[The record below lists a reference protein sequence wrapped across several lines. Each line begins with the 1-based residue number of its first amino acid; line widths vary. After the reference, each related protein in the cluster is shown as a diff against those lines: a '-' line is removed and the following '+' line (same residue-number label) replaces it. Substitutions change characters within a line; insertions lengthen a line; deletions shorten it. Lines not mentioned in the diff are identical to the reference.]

1 LSCWHKRDW
10 VGTFLKSAL
19 TLAVLFLTSCSK
31 PPAPSSNRAS
41 HRSGNILLITLDTL
55 RADHLSCYGSKKVPT
70 PNIDALAA
78 RGVRFAQA
86 VAQVPLTTPSHA
98 SILTGAYPQIHKLR
112 DNGGFVLDSS
122 IPTLATLTKDA
133 GFETAAFVGAAV
145 LNRHFGLNRG
155 FDHYGDNLNEKR
167 DAKLLPGVVAE
178 LRGEAV
184 TRRTLDWLD
193 QRSNPGNSASPA
205 KNFFLWTHYYDPHF
219 PYDPPE
225 PFGSRFQKDKYSGEI
240 AYVDQQVGEL
250 LRGLAARA
258 LAEHTLVVLMADHG
272 ESLGDHGEFTHGVFL
287 YDSTMHIPL
296 MIAGP
301 GVPAGKVISQQVRS
315 IDVMPTIVD
324 YLGLAPG
331 SPAQGTSL
339 LPAVLESK
347 PLPAN
352 FAYMETLYP
361 KTALGWAEL
370 RAVRTDEWKYVAA
383 PKSELYHLPEDPAE
397 AHSVRESQ
405 KAQAAQLDKHVW
417 EVAGPRES
425 LGKLARS
432 PVNDDTMRQLQS
444 LGYASAGARRDLRI
458 DMSGADPKD
467 RAHVLAVLERVSD
480 HMNHDRFAAAVPLL
494 EGILKEDAT
503 NPLIYKD
510 LGACYQRLR
519 QFRKAMPVY
528 QQAIQNKA
536 DTDETHAE
544 LGEILVRLGEL
555 PAAASAMESAAEMN
569 LSNLQNLSNLA
580 TLYLQMGRPPDVE
593 RTLKAI
599 LAQNP
604 KHAQAYNIYGILE
617 IQRGQGNA
625 ARGYFEKAVEYDPA
639 LTEPYLNLGL
649 LAQEAGQS
657 QIAIDYYKKF
667 LERAR
672 PKEHAQY
679 IPKVKAAISELGGK
693 L

>member
-1 LSCWHKRDW
+1 MRPF
-10 VGTFLKSAL
+10 VGSPIAL
-19 TLAVLFLTSCSK
+19 CLLLLASCSNPPPTPPSK
-31 PPAPSSNRAS
+31 PRAT
-41 HRSGNILLITLDTL
+41 RFNVLLITLDTL
-55 RADHLSCYGSKKVPT
+55 RADHLSCYGGKTVST
-70 PNIDALAA
+70 PNIDALAG
-78 RGVRFAQA
+78 RGVRFSQA

-98 SILTGAYPQIHKLR
+98 SILTGTYPQVHKLR
-112 DNGGFVLDSS
+112 DNGGFVLDGS
-122 IPTLATLTKDA
+122 IPTLATLTKGA
-133 GFETAAFVGAAV
+133 GFETTAFVGAAV
-145 LNRHFGLNRG
+145 LNRHFGLHRG

-167 DAKLLPGVVAE
+167 DVKLLPGVVAE

-184 TRRTLDWLD
+184 TRRALDWLD
-193 QRSNPGNSASPA
+193 QRAKPGNSVPPA
-205 KNFFLWTHYYDPHF
+205 RNFFLWTHYYDAHF

-240 AYVDQQVGEL
+240 AYVDYEVGEL
-250 LRGLAARA
+250 LKGLAARG
-258 LAEHTLVVLMADHG
+258 LAERTLVVLMADHG

-296 MIAGP
+296 MVAGP
-301 GVPAGKVISQQVRS
+301 GVPAGKVITQQVRS
-315 IDVMPTIVD
+315 IDVMPTIAD
-324 YLGLAPG
+324 YLGLSPG
-331 SPAQGTSL
+331 NQAQGVSL
-339 LPAVLESK
+339 LPAVLEGK
-347 PLPAN
+347 PLPAK

-383 PKSELYHLPEDPAE
+383 PKPELYHLPEDPAE
-397 AHSVRESQ
+397 AHSVTEGQ
-405 KAQAAQLDKHVW
+405 KDQATQLEKHVW

-425 LGKLARS
+425 LGKLTRS

-444 LGYASAGARRDLRI
+444 LGYASAGTRRDLRI

-467 RAHVLAVLERVSD
+467 RARLLAVLERVAD

-494 EGILKEDAT
+494 EGILKEDVT
-503 NPLIYKD
+503 NPLIYKN
-510 LGACYQRLR
+510 LGTCYQRLR

-536 DTDETHAE
+536 DSDETHAE

-555 PAAASAMESAAEMN
+555 PAAANAMETAAEMN

-580 TLYLQMGRPPDVE
+580 TLYLQMGRPSDVE

-599 LAQNP
+599 LAQNA

-625 ARGYFEKAVEYDPA
+625 ARGYFEKAVEYDPE

-649 LAQEAGQS
+649 LAQEAGSVTDRHRLLQEIS
-657 QIAIDYYKKF
+657 GARAAQ
-667 LERAR
+667 RAR
-672 PKEHAQY
+672 PVHSQGE
-679 IPKVKAAISELGGK
+679 SCN
-693 L
+693 

>member
-1 LSCWHKRDW
+1 VRYFSPFFLW
-10 VGTFLKSAL
+10 VA
-19 TLAVLFLTSCSK
+19 FLTACSK
-31 PPAPSSNRAS
+31 PAPAPAS
-41 HRSGNILLITLDTL
+41 KQPAPRDVNVLLITLDTL
-55 RADHLSCYGSKKVPT
+55 RADHLSCYGGRKVST
-70 PNIDALAA
+70 PNIDGLAA

-98 SILTGAYPQIHKLR
+98 SILTGAYPQVHKLR
-112 DNGGFVLDSS
+112 DNGGFVLDGSV
-122 IPTLATLTKDA
+122 PTLATVTNDA

-145 LNRHFGLNRG
+145 LNRHFGLHRG
-155 FDHYGDNLNEKR
+155 FNHYGDNLNEKR

-184 TRRTLDWLD
+184 TRRALDWLD
-193 QRSNPGNSASPA
+193 QQAKPGNSRATA

-240 AYVDQQVGEL
+240 AYVDHQVGEL
-250 LRGLAARA
+250 LKGLATRGF
-258 LAEHTLVVLMADHG
+258 AERTLVVLMADHG

-296 MIAGP
+296 IVAGP
-301 GVPAGKVISQQVRS
+301 GLPAGKVISRQVRS

-324 YLGLAPG
+324 YLALSPGNQVQGL
-331 SPAQGTSL
+331 SL
-339 LPAVLESK
+339 LTATIESRS
-347 PLPAN
+347 LPAN
-352 FAYMETLYP
+352 LAYMETLYP

-383 PKSELYHLPEDPAE
+383 PKPELYHLPEDPAE
-397 AHSVRESQ
+397 AHSVNEGQ
-405 KAQAAQLDKHVW
+405 KVRAVELDKHVW

-444 LGYASAGARRDLRI
+444 LGYASAGARRELRI

-494 EGILKEDAT
+494 EGILKDDAT

-555 PAAASAMESAAEMN
+555 PAAANAMETAAEMN

-604 KHAQAYNIYGILE
+604 KHAQAYNVYGILE
-617 IQRGQGNA
+617 IQRGQGNT
-625 ARGYFEKAVEYDPA
+625 ARGYFEKAVENDPE

-649 LAQEAGQS
+649 LAQQAGQS

-672 PKEHAQY
+672 LKEHAQY
-679 IPKVKAAISELGGK
+679 IPKVKVAIAELGGK

>member
-1 LSCWHKRDW
+1 MRLSA
-10 VGTFLKSAL
+10 GSPIAL
-19 TLAVLFLTSCSK
+19 CLLFLTSCLT
-31 PPAPSSNRAS
+31 PAPAPATKQAS
-41 HRSGNILLITLDTL
+41 PRDVNVLLITLDTL
-55 RADHLSCYGSKKVPT
+55 RADYLSCYGGTRVPT

-98 SILTGAYPQIHKLR
+98 SILTGAYPQVHKLR
-112 DNGGFVLDSS
+112 DNGGFVLDGS
-122 IPTLATLTKDA
+122 IPTLATLTRDA
-133 GFETAAFVGAAV
+133 GFDTAAFVGAAV
-145 LNRHFGLNRG
+145 LNRHFGLHRG
-155 FDHYGDNLNEKR
+155 FNHYGDNLNEKR

-178 LRGEAV
+178 LRGDAV
-184 TRRTLDWLD
+184 TRRALDWLD
-193 QRSNPGNSASPA
+193 QRAKPGNSTPSAR
-205 KNFFLWTHYYDPHF
+205 NFFLWTHYYDTHF

-225 PFGSRFQKDKYSGEI
+225 PFGSRFQKDKYSGEV
-240 AYVDQQVGEL
+240 AYVDHQVGRL
-250 LRGLAARA
+250 LSGLAERGLAER
-258 LAEHTLVVLMADHG
+258 TLVVLMADHG

-296 MIAGP
+296 TVTGP
-301 GVPAGKVISQQVRS
+301 SVPAGKVITQQVRS

-324 YLGLAPG
+324 YLGL
-331 SPAQGTSL
+331 SPSSQAQGISL
-339 LPAVLESK
+339 LPAVLEGKS
-347 PLPAN
+347 LPAS

-383 PKSELYHLPEDPAE
+383 PRPELYHLPEDPTE
-397 AHSVRESQ
+397 ARSVKES
-405 KAQAAQLDKHVW
+405 QAAQATQLEKHVW

-444 LGYASAGARRDLRI
+444 LGYASAGTRRDLRI
-458 DMSGADPKD
+458 DMSGPDPKD
-467 RAHVLAVLERVSD
+467 RTHVLAVLERVAD

-510 LGACYQRLR
+510 LGTCYQRLR

-555 PAAASAMESAAEMN
+555 PGAANAMETAAEMN
-569 LSNLQNLSNLA
+569 LSNLQNLANLA
-580 TLYLQMGRPPDVE
+580 TLYLQMGRIADVE

-604 KHAQAYNIYGILE
+604 RHAQAYNIYGILE

-625 ARGYFEKAVEYDPA
+625 ARGYFEKAVEYDPE

-657 QIAIDYYKKF
+657 QVAIDYYKKF

-672 PKEHAQY
+672 PKEHGQY
-679 IPKVKAAISELGGK
+679 IPKVKAAIAELGGK

>member
-1 LSCWHKRDW
+1 MRAFPGSLIVLC
-10 VGTFLKSAL
+10 LL
-19 TLAVLFLTSCSK
+19 LLASCSK
-31 PPAPSSNRAS
+31 PVPSSVSKPPSPRDVNV
-41 HRSGNILLITLDTL
+41 LLITLDTL
-55 RADHLSCYGSKKVPT
+55 RADHLSCYGSKKVAT

-78 RGVRFAQA
+78 RGVLFTQA

-98 SILTGAYPQIHKLR
+98 SILTGTYPQVHKLR
-112 DNGGFVLDSS
+112 DNGGFVLDGS
-122 IPTLATLTKDA
+122 IPTLATLTKDN

-155 FDHYGDNLNEKR
+155 FDHYGDNLNEKPN
-167 DAKLLPGVVAE
+167 AKLLPGVVAE
-178 LRGEAV
+178 LRGDAV
-184 TRRTLDWLD
+184 TRRALDWLD
-193 QRSNPGNSASPA
+193 QRAKPGTGTPPV
-205 KNFFLWTHYYDPHF
+205 KNFFLWAHYYDAHF

-225 PFGSRFQKDKYSGEI
+225 PYGTRFQKDKYSGEI

-250 LRGLAARA
+250 LKGLAARG
-258 LAEHTLVVLMADHG
+258 LAERTLVVLMADHG

-301 GVPAGKVISQQVRS
+301 GLPAAKVITRQVRS
-315 IDVMPTIVD
+315 IDVMPTVAD
-324 YLGLAPG
+324 YLGLSPG
-331 SPAQGTSL
+331 SQAQGISL
-339 LPAVLESK
+339 LPSVLEDK
-347 PLPAN
+347 PWPPN

-383 PKSELYHLPEDPAE
+383 PKPELYHLPEDPAE
-397 AHSVRESQ
+397 VRSVKESRSD
-405 KAQAAQLDKHVW
+405 QATRLDQHVW
-417 EVAGPRES
+417 EVAGARES
-425 LGKLARS
+425 LGKLTRS
-432 PVNDDTMRQLQS
+432 PVNDETMRQLQS
-444 LGYASAGARRDLRI
+444 LGYASAGTRRDLRI

-467 RAHVLAVLERVSD
+467 RAHLLAVLERVAD
-480 HMNHDRFAAAVPLL
+480 HMNHDRFGAAVPLL
-494 EGILKEDAT
+494 EGILKEDPT
-503 NPLIYKD
+503 NPLIYKN
-510 LGACYQRLR
+510 LGTCLQRLR

-528 QQAIQNKA
+528 QQAIQNQA

-544 LGEILVRLGEL
+544 MGEILVRLGDL
-555 PAAASAMESAAEMN
+555 PAAANAMETAAEMN

-604 KHAQAYNIYGILE
+604 RHAQAYNVYGILE
-617 IQRGQGNA
+617 IQRGQGNT
-625 ARGYFEKAVEYDPA
+625 ARTYFEKAVEYDPE

-649 LAQEAGQS
+649 LAQEAGQPK
-657 QIAIDYYKKF
+657 IAVDYYKKF
-667 LERAR
+667 LEHAR
-672 PKEHAQY
+672 PKEHGQY
-679 IPKVKAAISELGGK
+679 IPKVKAAIAELSGR

>member
-1 LSCWHKRDW
+1 MRR
-10 VGTFLKSAL
+10 FLVSIFAL
-19 TLAVLFLTSCSK
+19 CLLLLTCCSTPAPAPASK
-31 PPAPSSNRAS
+31 PSSPRDVNV
-41 HRSGNILLITLDTL
+41 LLITLDTL
-55 RADHLSCYGSKKVPT
+55 RADHLSCYGGNTVST

-98 SILTGAYPQIHKLR
+98 SILTGTYPQVHKLR
-112 DNGGFVLDSS
+112 DNGGFVLDGS

-133 GFETAAFVGAAV
+133 GFETTAFVGAAV
-145 LNRHFGLNRG
+145 LNRHFGLHRG

-184 TRRTLDWLD
+184 TRRALDWLN
-193 QRSNPGNSASPA
+193 QRANPGNNASPA
-205 KNFFLWTHYYDPHF
+205 KNFFLWTHYYDAHF

-240 AYVDQQVGEL
+240 AYVDYEVGEL
-250 LRGLAARA
+250 LKGLTAQGLTER
-258 LAEHTLVVLMADHG
+258 TLVVLMADHG

-296 MIAGP
+296 MVAGP
-301 GVPAGKVISQQVRS
+301 GVPAGKVITQQVRS

-324 YLGLAPG
+324 YLGLSPG
-331 SPAQGTSL
+331 NQVQGVSL
-339 LPAVLESK
+339 LPAMLESK
-347 PLPAN
+347 PLPAS

-383 PKSELYHLPEDPAE
+383 PKPELYHLPEDPAE
-397 AHSVRESQ
+397 AHSVKDSQ
-405 KAQAAQLDKHVW
+405 KEQAAQLEKHVW
-417 EVAGPRES
+417 EVAGARES
-425 LGKLARS
+425 LGKLERS

-444 LGYASAGARRDLRI
+444 LGYASAGTRRDLRI

-467 RAHVLAVLERVSD
+467 RAHLLAVLERVAD
-480 HMNHDRFAAAVPLL
+480 HMNHDRFASAVPLL
-494 EGILKEDAT
+494 EGILREDST
-503 NPLIYKD
+503 NPLIYKN
-510 LGACYQRLR
+510 LGTCYQRLR

-555 PAAASAMESAAEMN
+555 PAAANAMETAAEMN

-580 TLYLQMGRPPDVE
+580 TLYLQMGRPADVE

-625 ARGYFEKAVEYDPA
+625 ARGYFEKALEYDPE

-649 LAQEAGQS
+649 LAQEAGAS
-657 QIAIDYYKKF
+657 QVAIDYYKKF

-672 PKEHAQY
+672 PKEHGQY
-679 IPKVKAAISELGGK
+679 IPKVKAAIAELGGK

>member
-1 LSCWHKRDW
+1 L
-10 VGTFLKSAL
+10 
-19 TLAVLFLTSCSK
+19 
-31 PPAPSSNRAS
+31 
-41 HRSGNILLITLDTL
+41 
-55 RADHLSCYGSKKVPT
+55 
-70 PNIDALAA
+70 
-78 RGVRFAQA
+78 
-86 VAQVPLTTPSHA
+86 
-98 SILTGAYPQIHKLR
+98 
-112 DNGGFVLDSS
+112 
-122 IPTLATLTKDA
+122 
-133 GFETAAFVGAAV
+133 
-145 LNRHFGLNRG
+145 
-155 FDHYGDNLNEKR
+155 
-167 DAKLLPGVVAE
+167 
-178 LRGEAV
+178 
-184 TRRTLDWLD
+184 
-193 QRSNPGNSASPA
+193 
-205 KNFFLWTHYYDPHF
+205 
-219 PYDPPE
+219 
-225 PFGSRFQKDKYSGEI
+225 
-240 AYVDQQVGEL
+240 
-250 LRGLAARA
+250 
-258 LAEHTLVVLMADHG
+258 
-272 ESLGDHGEFTHGVFL
+272 
-287 YDSTMHIPL
+287 
-296 MIAGP
+296 
-301 GVPAGKVISQQVRS
+301 

-331 SPAQGTSL
+331 NQAQGISL
-339 LPAVLESK
+339 LPAVLEAK
-347 PLPAN
+347 PLPTH

-383 PKSELYHLPEDPAE
+383 PKPELYHLPEDPGE
-397 AHSVRESQ
+397 AHSVKESQ
-405 KAQAAQLDKHVW
+405 KAQAAQLEQHVW

-425 LGKLARS
+425 LGKLVRS

-444 LGYASAGARRDLRI
+444 LGYASAGARRELRI
-458 DMSGADPKD
+458 DMSGVDPKD
-467 RAHVLAVLERVSD
+467 RAHLLAVLEKVAD

-494 EGILKEDAT
+494 EGILKEDPT
-503 NPLIYKD
+503 NPLIYKN
-510 LGACYQRLR
+510 LGVCYQRLR

-555 PAAASAMESAAEMN
+555 PAAANAMETAAEMN

-672 PKEHAQY
+672 AKEHGQY
-679 IPKVKAAISELGGK
+679 IPKVKAAIAELGGR

>member
-1 LSCWHKRDW
+1 MRLSF
-10 VGTFLKSAL
+10 GSPIAL
-19 TLAVLFLTSCSK
+19 CLLLLTSCST
-31 PPAPSSNRAS
+31 PAPAPASKPSSPRDAS
-41 HRSGNILLITLDTL
+41 VLLITLDTL
-55 RADHLSCYGSKKVPT
+55 RADHLSCYGSKKVST
-70 PNIDALAA
+70 PNIDALAT
-78 RGVRFAQA
+78 RGVRFNQA

-112 DNGGFVLDSS
+112 DNGGFVLDGL
-122 IPTLATLTKDA
+122 IPTLATITKEARFD
-133 GFETAAFVGAAV
+133 TAAFVGAAV
-145 LNRHFGLNRG
+145 LNRHFGLHRG

-178 LRGEAV
+178 LRGDAV
-184 TRRTLDWLD
+184 TRRALDWLD
-193 QRSNPGNSASPA
+193 QRA
-205 KNFFLWTHYYDPHF
+205 KPSQRTARARNFFLWTHYYDPHF

-240 AYVDQQVGEL
+240 AYVDLQVGEL
-250 LRGLAARA
+250 LKGLAARG
-258 LAEHTLVVLMADHG
+258 LAERTLVVLMADHG

-301 GVPAGKVISQQVRS
+301 DVPADKVITQQVRS
-315 IDVMPTIVD
+315 IDVMPTILD
-324 YLGLAPG
+324 YLGLSPG
-331 SPAQGTSL
+331 DQSQGTSL
-339 LPAVLESK
+339 LPAMVGGAV
-347 PLPAN
+347 PAN

-361 KTALGWAEL
+361 KTAHGWAEL
-370 RAVRTDEWKYVAA
+370 RAVRTDEWKYVSA
-383 PKSELYHLPEDPAE
+383 PRPELYHLPEDPSE
-397 AHSVRESQ
+397 GRSVQESQ
-405 KAQAAQLDKHVW
+405 TAQAAKLEKHVW

-425 LGKLARS
+425 LGKLART

-458 DMSGADPKD
+458 DMSGPDPKD
-467 RAHVLAVLERVSD
+467 RAHVLAVLERVAD

-494 EGILKEDAT
+494 EKVLKEDAT

-510 LGACYQRLR
+510 LGACYQRLG

-528 QQAIQNKA
+528 HQAIQNKA

-544 LGEILVRLGEL
+544 LGEILVRLGDL
-555 PAAASAMESAAEMN
+555 TAAANAMETAAEMN
-569 LSNLQNLSNLA
+569 LSNLQNLTNLA
-580 TLYLQMGRPPDVE
+580 TLYLQMGRAADVE

-604 KHAQAYNIYGILE
+604 KHAQAYNVYGILE
-617 IQRGQGNA
+617 IQRGQGTA
-625 ARGYFEKAVEYDPA
+625 ARGYFEKAVEYDEE

-649 LAQEAGQS
+649 LAQQAGQP
-657 QIAIDYYKKF
+657 QVAIGYYKKF

-672 PKEHAQY
+672 PKEHGQY
-679 IPKVKAAISELGGK
+679 IPKVKAAIAELGGK
-693 L
+693 V

>member
-1 LSCWHKRDW
+1 MRLSA
-10 VGTFLKSAL
+10 GSPIAL
-19 TLAVLFLTSCSK
+19 CLLFFTSCSR
-31 PPAPSSNRAS
+31 PFPTPASKQPATRDSNV
-41 HRSGNILLITLDTL
+41 LLITLDTL
-55 RADHLSCYGSKKVPT
+55 RADHLSCYGGKTVST

-98 SILTGAYPQIHKLR
+98 SILTGAYPQVHKLR

-122 IPTLATLTKDA
+122 IPTLATLTRDA
-133 GFETAAFVGAAV
+133 GFDTAAFVGAAV
-145 LNRHFGLNRG
+145 LNRHFGLHRG
-155 FDHYGDNLNEKR
+155 FNHYGDNLNEKR

-184 TRRTLDWLD
+184 TRRALDWLD
-193 QRSNPGNSASPA
+193 QRATPGNSAPPTS
-205 KNFFLWTHYYDPHF
+205 NFFLWTHYYDAHF

-240 AYVDQQVGEL
+240 AYVDHQVGQL
-250 LRGLAARA
+250 LKGLAERGLAER
-258 LAEHTLVVLMADHG
+258 TLVVLMADHG

-296 MIAGP
+296 ITAGP
-301 GVPAGKVISQQVRS
+301 GVPPGKLVTQQVRS

-324 YLGLAPG
+324 YLGLSPG
-331 SPAQGTSL
+331 SQAQGISL
-339 LPAVLESK
+339 LPAVLEAGS
-347 PLPAN
+347 LPAS

-383 PKSELYHLPEDPAE
+383 PKPELYRLPDDPAE
-397 AHSVRESQ
+397 ARSVKESQ
-405 KAQAAQLDKHVW
+405 AAQAAQLEKHVW

-444 LGYASAGARRDLRI
+444 LGYASAGTRRDLRI
-458 DMSGADPKD
+458 DMSGPDPKD
-467 RAHVLAVLERVSD
+467 RTHVLAVLERVAD

-494 EGILKEDAT
+494 EEILKEDAS

-510 LGACYQRLR
+510 LGMCYQRLR

-555 PAAASAMESAAEMN
+555 PAAANAMETAAEMN
-569 LSNLQNLSNLA
+569 LSNLQNLANLA
-580 TLYLQMGRPPDVE
+580 TLYLQMGRTADVE

-604 KHAQAYNIYGILE
+604 RHAQAYNVFGILE

-625 ARGYFEKAVEYDPA
+625 ARGYFEKAVEVDPE

-672 PKEHAQY
+672 PKEHGQY
-679 IPKVKAAISELGGK
+679 IPKVKAAIAELGGK

>member
-1 LSCWHKRDW
+1 MRPFFVSATTLSLC
-10 VGTFLKSAL
+10 
-19 TLAVLFLTSCSK
+19 FLTFCSK
-31 PPAPSSNRAS
+31 PSPTPVSKQLLARDA
-41 HRSGNILLITLDTL
+41 NILLITLDTL
-55 RADHLSCYGSKKVPT
+55 RADHLSCYSSKSAST

-112 DNGGFVLDSS
+112 DNGEFVLDGS

-133 GFETAAFVGAAV
+133 GLETVAFVGAAV
-145 LNRHFGLNRG
+145 LNHHFGLHRG
-155 FDHYGDNLNEKR
+155 FDYYGDNLNEKR

-184 TRRTLDWLD
+184 TRRALDWLD
-193 QRSNPGNSASPA
+193 QRAKPGAATPA
-205 KNFFLWTHYYDPHF
+205 RNFLLWTHYYDAHF

-225 PFGSRFQKDKYSGEI
+225 PYGSRFQKDKYSGEI
-240 AYVDQQVGEL
+240 AYVDYQVGEL
-250 LRGLAARA
+250 LKGLAARG
-258 LAEHTLVVLMADHG
+258 LAERTLVVLMADHG

-296 MIAGP
+296 MVAGP
-301 GVPAGKVISQQVRS
+301 GVPAGKVITQQVRS

-324 YLGLAPG
+324 YLGLSPG
-331 SPAQGTSL
+331 NQAQGVSL
-339 LPAVLESK
+339 LPAVLEGKSS
-347 PLPAN
+347 PAN

-383 PKSELYHLPEDPAE
+383 PKPELYYLAEDPAE
-397 AHSVRESQ
+397 ARSVKESQ
-405 KAQAAQLDKHVW
+405 KAQAAQLDRQVW

-425 LGKLARS
+425 LGKLVRIQ
-432 PVNDDTMRQLQS
+432 VDDETLRQLQS
-444 LGYASAGARRDLRI
+444 LGYASGGTRRDLCI
-458 DMSGADPKD
+458 DMSGPDPKD
-467 RAHVLAVLERVSD
+467 RAHILAVLETVSN
-480 HMNHDRFAAAVPLL
+480 HMNHNRFAAAVPLL
-494 EGILKEDAT
+494 EEILKEDTT

-510 LGACYQRLR
+510 LGMCYQRLR

-536 DTDETHAE
+536 DSDETHAE

-555 PAAASAMESAAEMN
+555 PAAANAMETAAEMN
-569 LSNLQNLSNLA
+569 LSNLQNLTNLA
-580 TLYLQMGRPPDVE
+580 TLYLQIGRLPDVE

-625 ARGYFEKAVEYDPA
+625 ARGYFEKAVEYDPE

-679 IPKVKAAISELGGK
+679 IPKVKAAIAELGGK

>member
-1 LSCWHKRDW
+1 MRPF
-10 VGTFLKSAL
+10 VGRPIAL
-19 TLAVLFLTSCSK
+19 YLLLLASCSK
-31 PPAPSSNRAS
+31 PPPTPPSKPTPRDVNV
-41 HRSGNILLITLDTL
+41 LLITLDTL
-55 RADHLSCYGSKKVPT
+55 RADHLSCYGGKTVST

-78 RGVRFAQA
+78 RGVRFSQA

-98 SILTGAYPQIHKLR
+98 SILTGTYPQVHKLR
-112 DNGGFVLDSS
+112 DNGGFVLDGS
-122 IPTLATLTKDA
+122 IPTLATLTKGA
-133 GFETAAFVGAAV
+133 GFETTAFVGAAV
-145 LNRHFGLNRG
+145 LNRHFGLHRG

-167 DAKLLPGVVAE
+167 DVKLLPGVVAE

-184 TRRTLDWLD
+184 TRRALDWLD
-193 QRSNPGNSASPA
+193 QRAKPGNSVPPA
-205 KNFFLWTHYYDPHF
+205 RNFFLWTHYYDPHF

-240 AYVDQQVGEL
+240 AYVDYEVGEL
-250 LRGLAARA
+250 LKGLAARG
-258 LAEHTLVVLMADHG
+258 LAERTLVVLMADHG

-296 MIAGP
+296 MVAGP
-301 GVPAGKVISQQVRS
+301 GVPAGKVITQQVRS

-324 YLGLAPG
+324 YLGLSPG
-331 SPAQGTSL
+331 NQAQGVSL
-339 LPAVLESK
+339 LPAVLEGK
-347 PLPAN
+347 ALPAK

-383 PKSELYHLPEDPAE
+383 PKPELYHLPEDPAE
-397 AHSVRESQ
+397 AHSVTESQ
-405 KAQAAQLDKHVW
+405 KDQATQLEKHVW

-425 LGKLARS
+425 LGKLART

-458 DMSGADPKD
+458 DMSGPDPKD
-467 RAHVLAVLERVSD
+467 RAHLLAVLERVAD

-494 EGILKEDAT
+494 EGILKEDVT
-503 NPLIYKD
+503 NPLIYKN
-510 LGACYQRLR
+510 LGTCYQRLR

-536 DTDETHAE
+536 DSDETHAE

-555 PAAASAMESAAEMN
+555 PAAANAMETAAEMN

-625 ARGYFEKAVEYDPA
+625 ARGYFEKAVEYDPE

-672 PKEHAQY
+672 PKEHGQY
-679 IPKVKAAISELGGK
+679 IPKVKAAITELGGK